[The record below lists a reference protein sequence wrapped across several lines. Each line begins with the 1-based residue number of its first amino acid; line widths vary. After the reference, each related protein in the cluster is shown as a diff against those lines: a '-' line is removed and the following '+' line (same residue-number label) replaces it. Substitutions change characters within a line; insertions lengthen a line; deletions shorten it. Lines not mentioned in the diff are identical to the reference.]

1 MRGIAINNPLDR
13 ALQLAR
19 HAKGSVAPRPAVG
32 AVVVKNGKIVGEGA
46 TQPRPGNHAELM
58 ALSQAGT
65 QTKDAT
71 LYCSLEPHAF
81 QGLAP
86 PCTDAIIKS
95 GITTVVSPLQDP
107 NPRVSGNGYR
117 QLTASRIDVV
127 RNCTEKQKFEAEQL
141 IEGFAHHIK
150 TGLPMVTLKL
160 ATSLDGKIATR
171 TGDSRWITNEKS
183 RERVHEMRHQTD
195 ALITGVGTVL
205 SDNPRFTARDHLG
218 KATGRPI
225 LRVVIDSNG
234 RMPASASMLK
244 EPGEILWVI
253 RDDIDANPPNDYVSI
268 LRASGKDGKIELPT
282 VIQELGSRG
291 LNDVMVEAGAGLAG
305 AFVEGGHVNK
315 IAAFIAPMIIGGNDA
330 VSAIAGKGI
339 ETLSDALTLERV
351 SFSMIDSDIL
361 IEGYVSSS
369 PKTYSSST
377 SQAK

>member
-1 MRGIAINNPLDR
+1 
-13 ALQLAR
+13 
-19 HAKGSVAPRPAVG
+19 
-32 AVVVKNGKIVGEGA
+32 
-46 TQPRPGNHAELM
+46 
-58 ALSQAGT
+58 
-65 QTKDAT
+65 
-71 LYCSLEPHAF
+71 
-81 QGLAP
+81 
-86 PCTDAIIKS
+86 
-95 GITTVVSPLQDP
+95 
-107 NPRVSGNGYR
+107 
-117 QLTASRIDVV
+117 
-127 RNCTEKQKFEAEQL
+127 
-141 IEGFAHHIK
+141 
-150 TGLPMVTLKL
+150 MVTLKL

-205 SDNPRFTARDHLG
+205 SDNPRLTARDQLG
-218 KATGRPI
+218 NATGRPI
-225 LRVVIDSNG
+225 LRVVVDSNG

-253 RDDIDANPPNDYVSI
+253 RDDIDANPPNDCVSI
-268 LRASGKDGKIELPT
+268 LRASGKDGKIELST

-315 IAAFIAPMIIGGNDA
+315 IAAFVAPMIIGGNDA

-339 ETLSDALTLERV
+339 EALSDALTLERV

-361 IEGYVSSS
+361 IEGYVYSS
-369 PKTYSSST
+369 PKTSSSST

>member
-1 MRGIAINNPLDR
+1 
-13 ALQLAR
+13 
-19 HAKGSVAPRPAVG
+19 
-32 AVVVKNGKIVGEGA
+32 
-46 TQPRPGNHAELM
+46 
-58 ALSQAGT
+58 
-65 QTKDAT
+65 
-71 LYCSLEPHAF
+71 
-81 QGLAP
+81 
-86 PCTDAIIKS
+86 
-95 GITTVVSPLQDP
+95 
-107 NPRVSGNGYR
+107 
-117 QLTASRIDVV
+117 
-127 RNCTEKQKFEAEQL
+127 
-141 IEGFAHHIK
+141 
-150 TGLPMVTLKL
+150 MVTLKL

-171 TGDSRWITNEKS
+171 AGDSRWITNEKS

-268 LRASGKDGKIELPT
+268 LRASGKDGKIELST
-282 VIQELGSRG
+282 VIQEVGSRG
-291 LNDVMVEAGAGLAG
+291 LNDVMVEAGAALAG
-305 AFVEGGHVNK
+305 AFVEGRHVNK

-339 ETLSDALTLERV
+339 EALSDALTLERV

-361 IEGYVSSS
+361 IEGYVYSS
-369 PKTYSSST
+369 PKTSSSST

>member
-1 MRGIAINNPLDR
+1 
-13 ALQLAR
+13 
-19 HAKGSVAPRPAVG
+19 
-32 AVVVKNGKIVGEGA
+32 
-46 TQPRPGNHAELM
+46 
-58 ALSQAGT
+58 
-65 QTKDAT
+65 
-71 LYCSLEPHAF
+71 
-81 QGLAP
+81 
-86 PCTDAIIKS
+86 
-95 GITTVVSPLQDP
+95 VVSPLQDP

-127 RNCTEKQKFEAEQL
+127 RNCTEKQKIEAEQL

-205 SDNPRFTARDHLG
+205 SDNPRLTARDQLG
-218 KATGRPI
+218 NATGRPI
-225 LRVVIDSNG
+225 LRVVVDSNG

-253 RDDIDANPPNDYVSI
+253 RDDIDANPPSDCVSI
-268 LRASGKDGKIELPT
+268 LRASGKDGKIELST

-315 IAAFIAPMIIGGNDA
+315 IAAFVAPMIIGGNDA

>member
-1 MRGIAINNPLDR
+1 
-13 ALQLAR
+13 
-19 HAKGSVAPRPAVG
+19 
-32 AVVVKNGKIVGEGA
+32 
-46 TQPRPGNHAELM
+46 M

-95 GITTVVSPLQDP
+95 GITTVVSPLEDP

-117 QLTASRIDVV
+117 QLTASHIDVV

-205 SDNPRFTARDHLG
+205 SDNPRLTARDHLG

-268 LRASGKDGKIELPT
+268 LRASGKDGKIELST

-291 LNDVMVEAGAGLAG
+291 LNDVMVEAGAALAG

-339 ETLSDALTLERV
+339 EALSDALTLKRV

-361 IEGYVSSS
+361 IEGYVYSS
-369 PKTYSSST
+369 PKTSSSST

>member
-1 MRGIAINNPLDR
+1 
-13 ALQLAR
+13 
-19 HAKGSVAPRPAVG
+19 
-32 AVVVKNGKIVGEGA
+32 
-46 TQPRPGNHAELM
+46 
-58 ALSQAGT
+58 
-65 QTKDAT
+65 
-71 LYCSLEPHAF
+71 
-81 QGLAP
+81 
-86 PCTDAIIKS
+86 
-95 GITTVVSPLQDP
+95 VVSPLQDP

-127 RNCTEKQKFEAEQL
+127 RNCTEKQKIEAEQL

-205 SDNPRFTARDHLG
+205 SDNPRLTARDQLG
-218 KATGRPI
+218 NATGRPI
-225 LRVVIDSNG
+225 LRVVVDSNG

-253 RDDIDANPPNDYVSI
+253 RDDIDANPPNDCVSI
-268 LRASGKDGKIELPT
+268 LRASGKDGKIELST

-315 IAAFIAPMIIGGNDA
+315 IAAFVAPMIIGGNDA

>member
-1 MRGIAINNPLDR
+1 M
-13 ALQLAR
+13 
-19 HAKGSVAPRPAVG
+19 
-32 AVVVKNGKIVGEGA
+32 
-46 TQPRPGNHAELM
+46 
-58 ALSQAGT
+58 
-65 QTKDAT
+65 
-71 LYCSLEPHAF
+71 
-81 QGLAP
+81 
-86 PCTDAIIKS
+86 
-95 GITTVVSPLQDP
+95 VSPLQDP

-127 RNCTEKQKFEAEQL
+127 RNCTEKQKIEAEQL

-205 SDNPRFTARDHLG
+205 SDNPRLTARDQLG
-218 KATGRPI
+218 NATGRPI
-225 LRVVIDSNG
+225 LRVVVDSNG

-253 RDDIDANPPNDYVSI
+253 RDDIDANPPSDCVSI
-268 LRASGKDGKIELPT
+268 LRASGKDGKIELST

-315 IAAFIAPMIIGGNDA
+315 IAAFVAPMIIGGNDA